1 MNLEKLYNEVKNNN
15 KGLSRRVLAGNK
27 HDTIEE
33 YATNNEAS
41 IKKNQNYHTNYEKTD
56 RSS

>member
-1 MNLEKLYNEVKNNN
+1 MKNNN
-15 KGLSRRVLAGNK
+15 KGLSRRVLGGNK
-27 HDTIEE
+27 QEVIDE
-33 YATNNEAS
+33 YSSNNEAS